1 MQLGSPHYSNPDLT
15 ALHISLLFLILS
27 SQQVGVTNL
36 ICLVFLIL
44 SLPQDSLETS
54 SV

>member
-1 MQLGSPHYSNPDLT
+1 MQLGSPCYSNPDLI

-27 SQQVGVTNL
+27 SQQVGATAL

-44 SLPQDSLETS
+44 SLPQDSSETS
-54 SV
+54 SI